1 MASISNQNYKPFKP
15 KPASSCLCGS
25 GKKFRDCCS
34 KRLPGT
40 NIGEAWKEASRKKQ
54 WGAVLLHLR
63 ADVTQYTI
71 WHRSHTE
78 PLNLKLPIPRE
89 RYFEIDIAALSDHVE
104 NLMAAYEQAGRR
116 GDIQTVLERL
126 RDNIKDPRW
135 DNKIVYHKTMS
146 HIIAGERTAAKKEFE
161 KLGAVTPAHDSV
173 ELMQMHID
181 LHRDTLGFHERSAF
195 FDAIIEKSDS
205 PSDKLQYSGARAF
218 HLLMIDDVKA
228 ATEAF
233 ETAYNLG
240 KSLEEEATLSSTSEI
255 WLCKIIEGY
264 GLLTRSDELYEEL
277 MARLDG
283 LLAKDDWKPVGY
295 ANLFLMKGDGYRY
308 SGLWDKA
315 IAAYRAG
322 RQYSLEPE
330 TRIFEAE
337 CLLRNQQADDACEL
351 LDSIEFD
358 TLDSHGFADYAFTY
372 FYMASVKKTARTL
385 KRAENLLA
393 DAKTPEPHFDKR
405 RLQYLVDVKD
415 AIVALEQDKPL
426 PELKGLFSTLDNLS
440 RYTVLQPN
448 LFGVGVNLNN
458 VIDDVVARSR
468 KSADE

>member
-1 MASISNQNYKPFKP
+1 
-15 KPASSCLCGS
+15 
-25 GKKFRDCCS
+25 
-34 KRLPGT
+34 
-40 NIGEAWKEASRKKQ
+40 
-54 WGAVLLHLR
+54 
-63 ADVTQYTI
+63 
-71 WHRSHTE
+71 
-78 PLNLKLPIPRE
+78 
-89 RYFEIDIAALSDHVE
+89 
-104 NLMAAYEQAGRR
+104 MAAYEQAGRR